1 MVIACLLQMEMVVFV
16 QYAFLA
22 ILWRIRSVS
31 LAIFFAKLAQI
42 LSHVQPV
49 NFAAM
54 LMLVVDVR
62 NALSF
67 ACHVDFHKL
76 PVKLIV
82 CNAIL
87 LLIWATEI

>member
-1 MVIACLLQMEMVVFV
+1 MEMVAFA

-22 ILWRIRSVS
+22 IFWRIRSVS
-31 LAIFFAKLAQI
+31 LATFSVRLAQI
-42 LSHVQPV
+42 LSHAQPV

-67 ACHVDFHKL
+67 ACHVDFQKSR
-76 PVKLIV
+76 VK
-82 CNAIL
+82 
-87 LLIWATEI
+87 